1 MKNDQTY
8 ELIEP
13 EVGMA
18 RPIAVDTKTA
28 AAMLA
33 MSPGTLENWRYEKGP
48 QRGPRY
54 AKVGAKVVY
63 PVAELERF
71 IAERTVEV

>member
-1 MKNDQTY
+1 MNNDQTY

-71 IAERTVEV
+71 IAERTIEV